1 MKHSK
6 QARLAS
12 VTLDDQAVSVAGLL
26 VRGPR
31 SGLRA
36 EHFPDPNARAV
47 FEAVML
53 HRHAEGRDRAAVER
67 LVREEIERRALGRAA
82 VEFIEFA
89 LEFSMIEGVMR
100 EHELERNARH
110 LIDAAEYRRLI
121 AELEIARSRS
131 DHALEAA
138 LAEKLAELEAG
149 ERRQGEFVLVRACD
163 LEEKPI
169 EWLWPGYVP
178 AGALTLLSSPP
189 KCGKSTLT
197 ATIAARVSRGALWP
211 SGPALPSQ
219 PAVCA
224 PLGEVLV
231 IAYEDDLER
240 TVIPRLIAAGADL
253 ERVRFLRG
261 IKRRRGKR
269 ETLSSID
276 LAEHFEAIEE
286 IVRRHRIAL
295 VIVDPVMSGFSAGRD
310 TNADNEVRAVLG
322 PFVPLAEETRAA
334 FLFVT
339 HTNKRAEGS
348 SLDAAIGSRAFTG
361 LCRMVLAL
369 VRFPARSAE
378 HGDEFAGPPRYRSAL
393 LQSGGNLG
401 APRPGLVFEI
411 ASRDGNEARAVVE
424 FIEEFNGDAD
434 EFRAML
440 RKQERAVISA
450 EIDGRQA
457 KCTRAMLEIVER
469 ERWIESAALDREL
482 ESQGHNARA
491 VERARTALVR
501 EGRIE
506 KRKSGDTWWTG
517 LGGTEP
523 SGIRYAVALDA
534 RLDAKRVREGREGGS
549 A

>member
-12 VTLDDQAVSVAGLL
+12 VVLDDQVVAVAGLL
-26 VRGPR
+26 VRDPR
-31 SGLRA
+31 PGLLA
-36 EHFPDPNARAV
+36 EHFPDASARSV

-67 LVREEIERRALGRAA
+67 LVREEIERRGLGRGA
-82 VEFIEFA
+82 IEF
-89 LEFSMIEGVMR
+89 LETAIECSMMEGAMR
-100 EHELERNARH
+100 EHELDRNARH
-110 LIDAAEYRRLI
+110 LIDAAEYRRLLSEI
-121 AELEIARSRS
+121 EIARGRS

-138 LAEKLAELEAG
+138 LAEKLADLEAG
-149 ERRQGEFVLVRACD
+149 ERRHGEFVLVRASE
-163 LEEKPI
+163 LEEKPV
-169 EWLWPGYVP
+169 EWLWPGYIP
-178 AGALTLLSSPP
+178 SGALTLLSSPP

-197 ATIAARVSRGALWP
+197 ATMAARVSKGALWP

-224 PLGEVLV
+224 PLGDVLV

-261 IKRRRGKR
+261 IKRQHGKR
-269 ETLSSID
+269 VTPFSID
-276 LAEHFEAIEE
+276 LAEHFETIEE
-286 IVRRHRIAL
+286 IVRQYRIAL

-361 LCRMVLAL
+361 ICRMVLAL
-369 VRFPARSAE
+369 VKFPVRGGE
-378 HGDEFAGPPRYRSAL
+378 DGDEPAGPPRYRSAL

-411 ASRDGNEARAVVE
+411 ASRGGNEARAAVE
-424 FIEEFNGDAD
+424 FLEEFNGDAD
-434 EFRAML
+434 EFRLWL
-440 RKQERAVISA
+440 RKQERAEQSA
-450 EIDGRQA
+450 PIDGRQA

-469 ERWIESAALDREL
+469 ERWIESAALDEAL
-482 ESQGHNARA
+482 EAQGHNARA
-491 VERARTALVR
+491 IERARTALGR
-501 EGRIE
+501 EGRLD
-506 KRKSGDTWWTG
+506 KRKSGETWWTG

-523 SGIRYAVALDA
+523 SGTRYELAAETRRA
-534 RLDAKRVREGREGGS
+534 AKRARAPGERL
-549 A
+549 

>member
-1 MKHSK
+1 VNPSK

-12 VTLDDQAVSVAGLL
+12 VTLDDLAVSVAGLL

-36 EHFPDPNARAV
+36 EHFPDHNARAV

-67 LVREEIERRALGRAA
+67 LVREEIERRGLGRGTAEFLEA
-82 VEFIEFA
+82 V
-89 LEFSMIEGVMR
+89 LEFSTLEGAMR

-110 LIDAAEYRRLI
+110 LIDAAEYRRLLS
-121 AELEIARSRS
+121 ELEAARGRS

-138 LAEKLAELEAG
+138 LAEKVADLETG
-149 ERRQGEFVLVRACD
+149 ERRQGEIVLVRACD
-163 LEEKPI
+163 LEEKPV

-269 ETLSSID
+269 ETLFSID

-361 LCRMVLAL
+361 ICRMVLAL

-378 HGDEFAGPPRYRSAL
+378 DGDEFAGPPRYRSAL

-411 ASRDGNEARAVVE
+411 ASRCGNEARAAVE
-424 FIEEFNGDAD
+424 FLEEFNGDAD
-434 EFRAML
+434 DFRAML
-440 RKQERAVISA
+440 RKQERASISA

-469 ERWIESAALDREL
+469 ERWIESAALDEVL
-482 ESQGHNARA
+482 EAQRHNARA
-491 VERARTALVR
+491 IERARTALVR
-501 EGRIE
+501 EGRLE
-506 KRKSGDTWWTG
+506 KRRSGDTWWTG

-523 SGIRYAVALDA
+523 SGERYARAAEA

>member
-1 MKHSK
+1 MTHSK
-6 QARLAS
+6 QARLAA
-12 VTLDDQAVSVAGLL
+12 VTLEDQAVSVAGLL
-26 VRGPR
+26 VHGPR

-36 EHFPDPNARAV
+36 EHFPDAGARSV

-67 LVREEIERRALGRAA
+67 LVREEIERRGLGRGAIGFLETA
-82 VEFIEFA
+82 I
-89 LEFSMIEGVMR
+89 EFSMMEGAMR
-100 EHELERNARH
+100 EHELDRNAQH
-110 LIDAAEYRRLI
+110 LIDAAEYRRLLSEI
-121 AELEIARSRS
+121 EIARGRS
-131 DHALEAA
+131 DHALEAV

-169 EWLWPGYVP
+169 EWLWPGYIP

-253 ERVRFLRG
+253 ARVRFLHG

-269 ETLSSID
+269 ETLFSID

-322 PFVPLAEETRAA
+322 PFVPLAEKTRAA

-361 LCRMVLAL
+361 ICRMVLAL
-369 VRFPARSAE
+369 VKFPVRGGE
-378 HGDEFAGPPRYRSAL
+378 DGDEPVGPPRYRSAL

-411 ASRDGNEARAVVE
+411 ASRCGNEARAAVE
-424 FIEEFNGDAD
+424 FLEEFNGDAD
-434 EFRAML
+434 EFRAWL
-440 RKQERAVISA
+440 RKQERAAQSA

-469 ERWIESAALDREL
+469 ERWIESAALDEAL
-482 ESQGHNARA
+482 EAQGHNTRA
-491 VERARTALVR
+491 IDRARTALVR
-501 EGRIE
+501 EGRLD

-517 LGGTEP
+517 RGGTEP
-523 SGIRYAVALDA
+523 SGERYARAA
-534 RLDAKRVREGREGGS
+534 ERRLAAKRARDDG
-549 A
+549 AM